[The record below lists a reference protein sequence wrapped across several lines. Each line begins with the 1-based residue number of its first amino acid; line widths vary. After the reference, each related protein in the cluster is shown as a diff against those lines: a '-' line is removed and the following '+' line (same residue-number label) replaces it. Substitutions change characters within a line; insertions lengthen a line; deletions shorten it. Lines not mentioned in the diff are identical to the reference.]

1 MKKITGIIIWLLVGM
16 LCTSAFAG
24 TVSGKNSKK
33 GVPVSSILLNKTQAN
48 LFITTDGKPKVQLD
62 ATVYPY
68 NAEKRSVSW
77 KSSNIKVA
85 TVSKNGLVTG
95 KGYGTCVIT
104 ATAKDGSRV
113 KASCVV
119 KVEYSE
125 ISAGGLKFKLNNR
138 DNTAAVIGAAS
149 LSAEEITIPETVK
162 ANKRRYN
169 VTSIASCAFQ
179 NMKKLSHVTLGKKIA
194 VIGES
199 AFESCTALRSM
210 LQNSNIT
217 KIDDWAFADC
227 KKLGVIYIPKTC
239 AFISDCAFAG
249 DSHLTIIGKE
259 NTYPAKYAHRN
270 DIPFATLNTLW
281 RTVVQYINGSDSL
294 AVMTESLDT
303 NGDGIISVI
312 DYKYAQ
318 RLEESLK

>member
-1 MKKITGIIIWLLVGM
+1 
-16 LCTSAFAG
+16 
-24 TVSGKNSKK
+24 
-33 GVPVSSILLNKTQAN
+33 
-48 LFITTDGKPKVQLD
+48 
-62 ATVYPY
+62 
-68 NAEKRSVSW
+68 
-77 KSSNIKVA
+77 
-85 TVSKNGLVTG
+85 
-95 KGYGTCVIT
+95 
-104 ATAKDGSRV
+104 
-113 KASCVV
+113 
-119 KVEYSE
+119 
-125 ISAGGLKFKLNNR
+125 
-138 DNTAAVIGAAS
+138 
-149 LSAEEITIPETVK
+149 
-162 ANKRRYN
+162 
-169 VTSIASCAFQ
+169 
-179 NMKKLSHVTLGKKIA
+179 
-194 VIGES
+194 
-199 AFESCTALRSM
+199 M